1 MHQHRRG
8 TIHTRLS
15 ESQTDRAGTALAGVE
30 LLVTAVL
37 PAPLDVHLGECS
49 PGVVSVGGGVLWRW
63 AGCWSVS
70 LMRWCLCTRVMGTK
84 IGSQNGSF
92 KVGRCRLVGCWVS
105 VDDGLCRLPGGLVAR
120 R

>member
-49 PGVVSVGGGVLWRW
+49 PGVVSVGSPGCYGGGRV
-63 AGCWSVS
+63 AGRS
-70 LMRWCLCTRVMGTK
+70 R
-84 IGSQNGSF
+84 
-92 KVGRCRLVGCWVS
+92 
-105 VDDGLCRLPGGLVAR
+105 
-120 R
+120 